1 MEVTTQRIEWYYTV
15 PYVGLHTGGI
25 PVIFRGRGL
34 TERFLFCSANRRRA
48 CVPTLFCGFHPAMR
62 AVRSPDEVFGERYY
76 SGCKPSSIIRPICG
90 LRPIC

>member
-34 TERFLFCSANRRRA
+34 TEGSCFAAQTAGGRARPPCFAVFIRRCAQCARRMKCLGSVIIPAVNLPASSGPSA
-48 CVPTLFCGFHPAMR
+48 
-62 AVRSPDEVFGERYY
+62 D
-76 SGCKPSSIIRPICG
+76 
-90 LRPIC
+90 

>member
-34 TERFLFCSANRRRA
+34 TEGSCFAAQTAGGRA
-48 CVPTLFCGFHPAMR
+48 CPPCLRFSSGDA
-62 AVRSPDEVFGERYY
+62 RSALAG
-76 SGCKPSSIIRPICG
+76 
-90 LRPIC
+90 